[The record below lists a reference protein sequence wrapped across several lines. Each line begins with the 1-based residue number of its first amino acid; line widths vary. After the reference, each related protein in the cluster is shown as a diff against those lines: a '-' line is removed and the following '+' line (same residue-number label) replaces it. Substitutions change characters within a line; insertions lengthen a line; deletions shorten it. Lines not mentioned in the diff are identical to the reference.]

1 MVEQCKRCL
10 YTTDHPLG
18 LILDDDGICSGCRIH
33 EEKDRLN
40 WVDRWRD
47 LEKLVEPYRSKVGN
61 YDCIVPVSGARD
73 SYFILDIVVRR
84 LKLRPLVVSYNKYF
98 NTKVGIDN
106 LANLRI
112 KFNVDF
118 HQKNVDPRVV
128 KRITKKCLFEFGS
141 VYWPI
146 LAGETVFPVQTAVMM
161 GIPLIIWGAHQGL
174 EQVGMYSHLQN
185 VEMTRRYRK
194 DHDLFNVEANDLVG
208 PFDDLTEEDV
218 INYRYPS
225 FADIEAIGVRG
236 IYLGNFVRWD
246 PFAQHQEMV
255 KNYGFK
261 GLNLNRTFD
270 KYDHADCYVYT
281 SLHDMLKLF
290 KHNYS
295 KVTDQVC
302 REIRHGRLSRDQGV
316 KIVSKYELQ
325 EPEHMDLFCKWLGV
339 ERSSLQFVLNRHRN
353 PKYWTEF
360 EADRWIRSNTCVE
373 EGGIPDLPI
382 EYENVEN
389 FPSSKNAKYITIGR
403 GVSWPDQPKIDSKRW
418 I

>member
-1 MVEQCKRCL
+1 
-10 YTTDHPLG
+10 
-18 LILDDDGICSGCRIH
+18 
-33 EEKDRLN
+33 
-40 WVDRWRD
+40 
-47 LEKLVEPYRSKVGN
+47 
-61 YDCIVPVSGARD
+61 
-73 SYFILDIVVRR
+73 
-84 LKLRPLVVSYNKYF
+84 
-98 NTKVGIDN
+98 
-106 LANLRI
+106 
-112 KFNVDF
+112 
-118 HQKNVDPRVV
+118 
-128 KRITKKCLFEFGS
+128 
-141 VYWPI
+141 
-146 LAGETVFPVQTAVMM
+146 
-161 GIPLIIWGAHQGL
+161 
-174 EQVGMYSHLQN
+174 
-185 VEMTRRYRK
+185 
-194 DHDLFNVEANDLVG
+194 
-208 PFDDLTEEDV
+208 
-218 INYRYPS
+218 
-225 FADIEAIGVRG
+225 
-236 IYLGNFVRWD
+236 
-246 PFAQHQEMV
+246 
-255 KNYGFK
+255 
-261 GLNLNRTFD
+261 
-270 KYDHADCYVYT
+270 
-281 SLHDMLKLF
+281 MLKLF